1 MRSSEEWVLSSM
13 MATNKRC
20 GRTMT
25 RKIEVLPESISQII
39 AAGEVIERPASV
51 VKELM
56 ENAIDAGSSE
66 ITVELKAGGLQLIR
80 VVDSGEGMDQED
92 VPLAFQRY
100 ATSKIKRAEDL
111 YAIHTL
117 GFRGEALPS
126 ISQVSKMTLQ
136 TRTRDSLT
144 GTRVICEGGEIKS
157 IAETGFPVGTEVEV
171 EQLFYNIPVKR
182 KFLKSIRSELRFAL
196 SHFLRLSLS
205 HPTISFKFIHDGRA
219 LHEHVKTESP
229 LDRVEAI
236 LGKEVYGHLQPIGF
250 EQGEIRL
257 SGFASLPSFSKRNA
271 EGIYFYVN
279 QRFIKDR
286 MIYRAVLDAY
296 RHVLPINQFP
306 VVILFITL
314 PPSFVDV
321 NVHPT
326 KSEVKFKDPDRV
338 YQAVLGAIRMVL
350 EEGPS
355 RLEEVA
361 LRGKG
366 KEWVF
371 QGRAEP
377 SFFGQETPSPISSFL
392 RGEERGIL
400 TVRDGG
406 GLPREVERKWP
417 YAVLGQI
424 RGTYILCEG
433 EGSLVFI
440 DQHAAH
446 ERILF
451 EKFRKKFENGSV
463 ISEKLLLPILIELSV
478 EESYT
483 LDSAGEALKE
493 IGFEIE
499 PVGEKLFAIQ
509 SVPSFIDPKDP
520 KEMVRGILDE
530 LSFLEKK
537 GSGKETIHTLLVTL
551 ACHSAVRGNSML
563 RREEIDKLVEDL
575 APFHASTTCPHG
587 RPIFFF
593 FPLDELKKQF
603 KRK

>member
-1 MRSSEEWVLSSM
+1 MT
-13 MATNKRC
+13 MA
-20 GRTMT
+20 

-80 VVDSGEGMDQED
+80 VADNGEGMEQED

-100 ATSKIKRAEDL
+100 ATSKIRKAEDL

-126 ISQVSKMTLQ
+126 ISQVSKMILQ
-136 TRTRDSLT
+136 TRTRESLA
-144 GTRVICEGGEIKS
+144 GTKVVCEGGEIKGIS
-157 IAETGFPVGTEVEV
+157 ETGFPVGTEVKV
-171 EQLFYNIPVKR
+171 KQLFYNIPVKR
-182 KFLKSIRSELRFAL
+182 KFLKSIRSELRYAL

-205 HPTISFKFIHDGRA
+205 HPAISFKFIHDGRP
-219 LHEHVKTESP
+219 LHEHPKTESS
-229 LDRVEAI
+229 LARIEAI
-236 LGKEVYGHLQPIGF
+236 LGKEVYSHLQPIQF
-250 EQGEIRL
+250 EQGEIIL
-257 SGFASLPSFSKRNA
+257 SGFGSLPSFSKSNA

-296 RHVLPINQFP
+296 RHTLPIHQFP

-314 PPSFVDV
+314 LPSFVDV

-326 KSEVKFKDPDRV
+326 KSEVKFKNPDRV

-355 RLEEVA
+355 RLGEMA
-361 LRGKG
+361 PRWGR
-366 KEWVF
+366 KEWIF
-371 QGRAEP
+371 EGRGQP
-377 SFFGQETPSPISSFL
+377 SFVGPETLSPPSSL
-392 RGEERGIL
+392 TRGREEGIF
-400 TVRDGG
+400 TVQDGR
-406 GLPREVERKWP
+406 GLPWEVEKKWP

-451 EKFRKKFENGSV
+451 EKFKKKYENGSM

-478 EESYT
+478 EESCT
-483 LDSAGEALKE
+483 LDSAREALKE

-499 PVGEKLFAIQ
+499 PVGEKLFAIR
-509 SVPSFIDPKDP
+509 SVPSFIDLKDP

-530 LSFLEKK
+530 LSFLE
-537 GSGKETIHTLLVTL
+537 GGGQGKETIHTLLITL
-551 ACHSAVRGNSML
+551 ACHSAVRGNSVL
-563 RREEIDKLVEDL
+563 KREEIDKLVEDL
-575 APFHASTTCPHG
+575 IPFHPSTTCPHG
-587 RPIFFF
+587 RPIFFSL
-593 FPLDELKKQF
+593 PLDELKKQF